1 MHKREHGDV
10 TTWNTHTLTHTPHQ
24 SLHKERYTD
33 AQIKP
38 KVLSKEFVKKR
49 KAGSGMHV
57 NMLHYL
63 ARMRLSHLHKS
74 KSNLHTKTGRDA
86 QYIYCG
92 FILFFKD

>member
-57 NMLHYL
+57 NMLHYP
-63 ARMRLSHLHKS
+63 ARMKAEPPPQVKVKPPHK
-74 KSNLHTKTGRDA
+74 NMQRCTV
-86 QYIYCG
+86 YILWVY
-92 FILFFKD
+92 FIF